1 MSHYDQILIKKT
13 PLDDENLN
21 ELLFKPFPERTPYE
35 NGNELIITQIV
46 GRFLGSYYDENE
58 YFLQLH
64 ELSNS
69 NYFHVLSEELN
80 KVISPERLQ
89 AIQSIHSI
97 NQKENGL
104 SANRFVAFLEG
115 AKLIP
120 SHKNPAL
127 HRHMRKSLISI
138 LELFEKQH
146 NDGFSHPEFRRVLVD
161 LMKWTWNHLAPW
173 LEDVEFEIKMPGIVW
188 YGEASTS
195 QQYFLLYLVQLGCDV
210 LYFHPEGVD
219 SFDELDPD
227 GELMEKRK
235 LPTTVAIEPF
245 PIEKPERRSTV
256 AYRATKEMDTV
267 LHHEGSQLFKPWQL
281 RNYSPK
287 SVTLKTTYDELF
299 LIAKEKAFIRPNFK
313 VEDGTV
319 HIPSLFAKIM
329 GVSENKKEYWNRLQ
343 DISEAKSTTMIRQ
356 FPFTQETRANQKFHY
371 QHTMNREGMLDP
383 ELMMQGNWW
392 QYKHLPNETQKAIGQ
407 AISRM
412 CANPKLLPEGNET
425 EEDIKLYLFSQT
437 TKIPEEF
444 VHLMQTF
451 DYSQEVPKV
460 VLYNTEMNG
469 TLSRSD
475 AAVLHLLNE
484 FGIDIILYNPPGHQC
499 IERYLDSNQF
509 DTHWLEEMAFRQD
522 FKEPSVFR
530 KLFKSIKL

>member
-35 NGNELIITQIV
+35 NGNELLITQIV

-146 NDGFSHPEFRRVLVD
+146 NGGFSHPEFRRVLVD

>member
-13 PLDDENLN
+13 SLDENVN
-21 ELLFKPFPERTPYE
+21 ELLFKPFPERQPYE
-35 NGNELIITQIV
+35 NGKELIITQIV

-58 YFLQLH
+58 YFLHLH
-64 ELSNS
+64 ELYISNK
-69 NYFHVLSEELN
+69 FHVLSEELN
-80 KVISPERLQ
+80 KVITPERLQ

-115 AKLIP
+115 GKLIP
-120 SHKNPAL
+120 SHQNPSL
-127 HRHMRKSLISI
+127 HRHLRKSLIAI
-138 LELFEKQH
+138 LERFEQQH
-146 NDGFSHPEFRRVLVD
+146 KGGFSHPEFRRVLVD
-161 LMKWTWNHLAPW
+161 LMKWTWNHLDPW
-173 LEDVEFEIKMPGIVW
+173 LEETDFETEMPGVVW

-195 QQYFLLYLVQLGCDV
+195 QQYFLLFLVELGCDV
-210 LYFHPEGVD
+210 LYFHPEGID
-219 SFDELDPD
+219 SFNDLDPD
-227 GELMEKRK
+227 GEVMEKRT
-235 LPTTVAIEPF
+235 LPATVALEPF

-281 RNYSPK
+281 RSYSPK

-313 VEDGTV
+313 VENGTV
-319 HIPSLFAKIM
+319 QIPSLFAKIM

-343 DISEAKSTTMIRQ
+343 DISESKSTVMIRQ
-356 FPFTQETRANQKFHY
+356 FPFTHETRANQKFHY
-371 QHTMNREGMLDP
+371 QHSLNREGTLEP

-392 QYKHLPNETQKAIGQ
+392 QYKHLPNETQEAIGQ

-412 CANPKLLPEGNET
+412 CANPKLLPDGSER

-444 VHLMQTF
+444 VNLMQTF

-499 IERYLDSNQF
+499 IERYIDSNHF
-509 DTHWLEEMAFRQD
+509 DTHWLEEMAFKQD

>member
-35 NGNELIITQIV
+35 NGNELLITQIV

-127 HRHMRKSLISI
+127 HRHLRKSLISI

-146 NDGFSHPEFRRVLVD
+146 NGGFSHPEFRRVLVD

>member
-13 PLDDENLN
+13 SLDDENLN

-35 NGNELIITQIV
+35 NGNELLITQIV

-127 HRHMRKSLISI
+127 HRHLRKSLISI

-146 NDGFSHPEFRRVLVD
+146 NGGFSHPEFRRVLVD
-161 LMKWTWNHLAPW
+161 LMKWTWNHLDPW
-173 LEDVEFEIKMPGIVW
+173 LEDADFEIKMPGIVW
-188 YGEASTS
+188 YGEATTS

-210 LYFHPEGVD
+210 LYFHPEGID

-235 LPTTVAIEPF
+235 LPTTVALEPF

-444 VHLMQTF
+444 VHLIQTF

>member
-35 NGNELIITQIV
+35 NGNELLITQIV

-127 HRHMRKSLISI
+127 HRHLRKSLISI

-146 NDGFSHPEFRRVLVD
+146 NGGFSHPEFRRVLVD
-161 LMKWTWNHLAPW
+161 LMKWTWNHLDPW
-173 LEDVEFEIKMPGIVW
+173 LEGAEFEIKMPGIVW

-227 GELMEKRK
+227 GELMEKRN
-235 LPTTVAIEPF
+235 LPTTVALEPF

-299 LIAKEKAFIRPNFK
+299 LIAMEKAFIRPNFK